1 MLQNVVF
8 MFYVP
13 ALQLTTLHGHGNTTQ
28 LSPSSAVAVA
38 PKPLLPSYIA
48 AAVVTPFLPFYF
60 MILKTPG
67 FTIYG
72 V

>member
-1 MLQNVVF
+1 MCQHYNLQRY
-8 MFYVP
+8 MGMGTPHSY
-13 ALQLTTLHGHGNTTQ
+13 LL
-28 LSPSSAVAVA
+28 AVAVA

-48 AAVVTPFLPFYF
+48 AAMVTPFLPFYF
-60 MILKTPG
+60 MIMKTPG